1 MNFQKIKGDVF
12 VISAAL
18 MWGAMGV
25 FSRYF
30 NSIALGAI
38 EIVQIRIAV
47 ALLLVGTYLLIF
59 HREKLKIRWRD
70 VWCFLGTGIVSLL
83 FFSFCYFKAI
93 EELTLSAAG
102 VLLYTAPIFVMMLS
116 IPLFKEKLS
125 GRKIA
130 ALALAFAGCV
140 LISGVG
146 DRINTFGVIMGVLA
160 GFFYALY
167 SIFGRYAINRGY
179 DSWTIVFYTFLFCT
193 LGCLFLSD
201 KALIISTVA
210 EASIPTWLYIV
221 GMGVITG
228 FLPYLFYSKGL
239 EAMESSRASI
249 LAFVEPAGGTVL
261 GMIVF
266 SEFPTIFGYAGIL
279 LVLSAIILLG
289 LKKKQ

>member
-1 MNFQKIKGDVF
+1 MNTQKFKGDVF

-18 MWGAMGV
+18 MWGTMGI

-30 NSIALGAI
+30 NSIGLRAI
-38 EIVQIRIAV
+38 DIVQLRISV
-47 ALLLVGTYLLIF
+47 ALLLVGAYLLIF
-59 HREKLKIRWRD
+59 HREKLRIKLRD
-70 VWCFLGTGIVSLL
+70 VWCFLGTGILSLL
-83 FFSFCYFKAI
+83 FFSFCYFRAI

-102 VLLYTAPIFVMMLS
+102 VLLYTAPIFVMMMS

-125 GRKIA
+125 GKKIA

-146 DRINTFGVIMGVLA
+146 GEINAIGVIMGVLS

-201 KALIISTVA
+201 KGLIINTVA
-210 EASIPTWLYIV
+210 SASLPTWLYLV

-266 SEFPTIFGYAGIL
+266 AEFPTVWGYAGIL
-279 LVLSAIILLG
+279 LVLSAIVLLRD
-289 LKKKQ
+289 KR